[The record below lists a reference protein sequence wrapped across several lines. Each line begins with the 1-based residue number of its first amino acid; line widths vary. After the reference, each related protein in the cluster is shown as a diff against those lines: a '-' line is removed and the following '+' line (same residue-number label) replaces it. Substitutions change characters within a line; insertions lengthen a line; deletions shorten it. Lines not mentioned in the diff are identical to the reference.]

1 MSSSKRKIIVYIAM
15 SLDGY
20 IAKPN
25 GELDFL
31 EMVEQEGE
39 DYGYSDFISGIDT
52 VIMGRKTYEK
62 VLSFGIPFP
71 HNDKSTYI
79 ITRSIRPNERNILF
93 YNESLKDLITELKAK
108 DGKHVFVDG
117 GAEIV
122 NLMLKD
128 DLIDS
133 LIISIIPVILG
144 KGVALFKVGLNE
156 QKLRLVSSK
165 SFKSGLVQLH
175 YERI

>member
-1 MSSSKRKIIVYIAM
+1 M
-15 SLDGY
+15 
-20 IAKPN
+20 
-25 GELDFL
+25 
-31 EMVEQEGE
+31 
-39 DYGYSDFISGIDT
+39 
-52 VIMGRKTYEK
+52 
-62 VLSFGIPFP
+62 
-71 HNDKSTYI
+71 
-79 ITRSIRPNERNILF
+79 
-93 YNESLKDLITELKAK
+93 ITEQKAK

-133 LIISIIPVILG
+133 LIISIIPVILA
-144 KGVALFKVGLNE
+144 KGVALFKTGLNE
-156 QKLRLVSSK
+156 QKLSLVSSK